1 MNGIYI
7 EGNHVLIVDNQG
19 IWLDGFKIAER
30 QEAGLYLSNNLEPE
44 KWAIAATVDWAIV
57 PVASYQPNSTVLV
70 VQNVNMQSK
79 KN

>member
-44 KWAIAATVDWAIV
+44 K
-57 PVASYQPNSTVLV
+57 
-70 VQNVNMQSK
+70 
-79 KN
+79 